1 MSRKYY
7 AERQAAPK
15 LDLLD
20 LNKDFVLLYSA
31 LEREYYFQEALGY
44 KCVGR
49 VNGRV
54 NGIWGNDPK
63 VFVMLQL
70 RKNDLWPIEQRAPAY
85 SESELFTMIEFLY
98 DYVSKPKE
106 GQYHDYADCGWHY
119 QTFEK
124 RQGQDRFRHSVNRL
138 LVAYGDG
145 YELSTEGEVRRKPPS
160 GMESLLESPP
170 VSTKPES
177 IDDRVSYA
185 ISKFLHHDSLLP
197 EKKDAVRTLADVL
210 EYLRKGKL
218 TLSSKDEDDLFRII
232 NGFDIRHH
240 NKDQQG
246 EYDREVFYEWMF
258 YTFLASI
265 RLIQECGTKKGQPI
279 V

>member
-7 AERQAAPK
+7 AERQAPEK
-15 LDLLD
+15 LGLRDLT
-20 LNKDFVLLYSA
+20 KDFVLLYSA
-31 LEREYYFQEALGY
+31 LERECYFQEALGY
-44 KCVGR
+44 KCVDKGR
-49 VNGRV
+49 VCGT
-54 NGIWGNDPK
+54 WGNDVE

-70 RKNDLWPIEQRAPAY
+70 RRSGLWPIVKHAPSY
-85 SESELFTMIEFLY
+85 GESELFTIVEFLY

-106 GQYHDYADCGWHY
+106 GWYHDYSDCGWHY

-124 RQGQDRFRHSVNRL
+124 RQGQDRYRNDVNRL
-138 LVAYGDG
+138 LGVYHDG
-145 YELSTEGEVRRKPPS
+145 YELSAEGEVRRKPPS
-160 GMESLLESPP
+160 GMESLLEGPL

-177 IDDRVSYA
+177 IDNRVSYA
-185 ISKFLHHDSLLP
+185 ISKFHHYDSGLP

-210 EYLRKGKL
+210 EYLRKDKL
-218 TLSSKDEDDLFRII
+218 TLWSKDEDDLFRII

-265 RLIQECGTKKGQPI
+265 RLIEEYRTKTGQPI
-279 V
+279 A